1 MRSAGTKFVAVVF
14 AFILVTTVQAQQ
26 PLPDGPKPQNNAP
39 APSQPLPSTTTI
51 APPPP
56 STSQPVPSEQP
67 AAQQPATQ
75 QPAQQPTQQPDL
87 STDTTFP
94 GDRTPA
100 KKPDIRTV
108 GPGGETKV
116 PGGQNDDL
124 MVISKSVNFVLV
136 PVSVKDGSGRQVYGL
151 TKDNF
156 SILENGVK
164 QPIKY
169 FTSDP
174 FAVSAAIVIDVG
186 MPDIALKK
194 VQETF
199 TALIGSF
206 SEYDEVAVYTF
217 SDNTKQQQDFSAAL
231 GDRTATTLKR
241 VQVQSGRAGGAATTE
256 GPMISGPT
264 VNGKVFNPGDPSQP
278 HTTSVRYIEPPHTL
292 NDAILRAAIDLS
304 RRPRERRKV
313 IFVIS
318 DGREDRS
325 TASYTDVLK
334 VLLSNEV
341 QVYALGVDTAAIPGY
356 SKLSKIRLPRQ
367 PYGNILPKY
376 ANATGG
382 EVINGMSQDAIEKAY
397 AKMMDDAR
405 NQYTIG
411 YTSPATLSTAYRSI
425 EVRVSADTSVKVY
438 ARDGYYPLP
447 PARK

>member
-1 MRSAGTKFVAVVF
+1 MKIAGSNFIAVMFLVIMAVA
-14 AFILVTTVQAQQ
+14 ANAQQ
-26 PLPDGPKPQNNAP
+26 TLPEAPKPQP
-39 APSQPLPSTTTI
+39 SSSPPSGSQPTPNTATPI
-51 APPPP
+51 VAPPP
-56 STSQPVPSEQP
+56 STSQPPATTDQQPSNTQP
-67 AAQQPATQ
+67 AAP
-75 QPAQQPTQQPDL
+75 QPDL

-94 GDRTPA
+94 GDRPR
-100 KKPDIRTV
+100 KPNIRTV
-108 GPGGETKV
+108 PQGGETKL
-116 PGGQNDDL
+116 PGGQTDEFPL
-124 MVISKSVNFVLV
+124 ISRSVNFVMV
-136 PVSVKDGSGRQVYGL
+136 PVTVKDASGRLVYGL

-156 SILENGVK
+156 SVLENGVK
-164 QPIKY
+164 QPLKY

-174 FAVSAAIVIDVG
+174 FAVSAAIVVDVG

-199 TALIGSF
+199 NALIGSF

-217 SDNTKQQQDFSAAL
+217 SDNVKQQQDFSAAL
-231 GDRTATTLKR
+231 GDKTSTTMRKVKL
-241 VQVQSGRAGGAATTE
+241 QQGRPGGAATSE
-256 GPMISGPT
+256 GPMVSGPT
-264 VNGKVFNPGDPSQP
+264 VNGKVFNPGDPSRP
-278 HTTSVRYIEPPHTL
+278 HTTSVRYLEPPHTL

-304 RRPRERRKV
+304 HRPRERRKV

-325 TASYTDVLK
+325 TASYNDVLK

-341 QVYALGVDTAAIPGY
+341 QVYALGVDSAAIPGFG
-356 SKLSKIRLPRQ
+356 KLSKVRLPRQ

-382 EVINGMSQDAIEKAY
+382 EVVNGLTQEAIEQAY
-397 AKMMDDAR
+397 GKLMDDAR

-425 EVRVSADTSVKVY
+425 EVRVSADTSVKVF

>member
-1 MRSAGTKFVAVVF
+1 MKTKLMAAVFTLMMTGAVY
-14 AFILVTTVQAQQ
+14 AQQ

-39 APSQPLPSTTTI
+39 GTTQPLPSTSPI

-56 STSQPVPSEQP
+56 SASQPSPSPTP
-67 AAQQPATQ
+67 APSTQ
-75 QPAQQPTQQPDL
+75 EPAQQPEQQPDINN
-87 STDTTFP
+87 TDTQFP
-94 GDRTPA
+94 GDKPQP

-108 GPGGETKV
+108 PAGGETKV

-124 MVISKSVNFVLV
+124 PLISKNVNFVMV
-136 PVSVKDGSGRQVYGL
+136 PVSVKDGSGRPVYGL

-156 SILENGVK
+156 NILENGAK
-164 QPIKY
+164 LPIRY

-174 FAVSAAIVIDVG
+174 FAISAAIVVDVG
-186 MPDIALKK
+186 MPDLALKK

-199 TALIGSF
+199 NALVGSF
-206 SEYDEVAVYTF
+206 SEYDEVAIYTF
-217 SDNTKQQQDFSAAL
+217 SDNIKQQQDFAAAL
-231 GDRTATTLKR
+231 GDRTATTLRQVK
-241 VQVQSGRAGGAATTE
+241 VQAGRPGGAATNE
-256 GPMISGPT
+256 GPMVSGPT
-264 VNGKVFNPGDPSQP
+264 VNGKVFNPGDPSQQ
-278 HTTSVRYIEPPHTL
+278 HTTSVRNLEPPHTL

-304 RRPRERRKV
+304 RRKREFRKV

-325 TASYTDVLK
+325 TASYNDVLK

-341 QVYALGVDTAAIPGY
+341 QVYALGVDSAAIPGFG
-356 SKLSKIRLPRQ
+356 KLSKIRLPRQ

-382 EVINGMSQDAIEKAY
+382 EVVNALNQTAIEQAY
-397 AKMMDDAR
+397 AKLMDDAR

-425 EVRVSADTSVKVY
+425 EVRVSSDTSVKVY